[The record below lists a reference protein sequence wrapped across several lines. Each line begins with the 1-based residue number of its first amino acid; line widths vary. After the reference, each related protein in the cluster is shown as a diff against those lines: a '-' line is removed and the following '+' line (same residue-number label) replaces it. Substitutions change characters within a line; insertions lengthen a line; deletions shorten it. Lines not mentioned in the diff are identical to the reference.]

1 MPSLSRPMALSSPDA
16 VSAVRG
22 VGLPARGW
30 NVTVLG
36 ITPPS
41 RSIRMNGVHLA
52 DVAERARRDQHRIRE
67 RDPPELHRQVDHAG
81 TLSII

>member
-16 VSAVRG
+16 VSTVRG
-22 VGLPARGW
+22 VGFPARGR

-41 RSIRMNGVHLA
+41 RSRCTKPA
-52 DVAERARRDQHRIRE
+52 SSR
-67 RDPPELHRQVDHAG
+67 
-81 TLSII
+81 T